1 MLQQKKTAWLRDSQM
16 DFIELAEIFF
26 LSFKLLFCCCS
37 FFEYT
42 DSKNIAAKNYKTD
55 AIFKSI
61 CVYNVK

>member
-1 MLQQKKTAWLRDSQM
+1 M

-26 LSFKLLFCCCS
+26 CLLNCYFVVVVV

-61 CVYNVK
+61 CVHDVK